1 MISLPLLKQTIKAN
15 GVIWAAMTV
24 VSTLLLVQFASL
36 EMTQELLFVIYY
48 SIMITLFPAI
58 YSLISSNKL
67 LTSQVDRGS
76 MAYVLSTPKSRFS
89 VVMTQIFYSFI
100 SLLLMFVIT
109 TIAHVIVNNIDP
121 LAISAVTGGAVA
133 VAGDLTTEMIIL
145 TNLSAFCAS
154 FAVAGI
160 CFMFSGI
167 FNLSKNTIGVCGT
180 LVGVCILAGMMGMF
194 GSLGIDSLENFKYLT
209 LFTLYDY
216 KSILL
221 SVDDWI
227 IKAVVAAIIGFIGY
241 IIGGT
246 AFCKKDLPL

>member
-15 GVIWAAMTV
+15 GVIYLAMTG
-24 VSTLLLVQFASL
+24 VSALLLAQFATL
-36 EMTQELLFVIYY
+36 EMTQNLLFVIYY

-76 MAYVLSTPKSRFS
+76 MAYILSTPKSRLS
-89 VVMTQIFYSFI
+89 VVMTQMLYSAI

-109 TIAHVIVNNIDP
+109 TVVHLIINNIDP
-121 LAISAVTGGAVA
+121 LSISLATDGAVA
-133 VAGDLTTEMIIL
+133 TAGNLTAEMIIS

-154 FAVAGI
+154 FALMGI

-167 FNLSKNTIGVCGT
+167 FNLSKNTIGICGT
-180 LVGVCILAGMMGMF
+180 IVGVCILAGMMGMF

-209 LFTLYDY
+209 LFSLYDY
-216 KSILL
+216 QSILL
-221 SVDDWI
+221 GVNDWI
-227 IKAVVAAIIGFIGY
+227 IKAVAALIIGAIGY
-241 IIGGT
+241 VIGGLV
-246 AFCKKDLPL
+246 FCKKDLPL